1 MHLNN
6 ILWVKT
12 SFLYYLFILIKI
24 GIKSDENYLFFSAAI
39 EDDETE
45 YGEPIEEEIYED
57 GIEKKW
63 SEQGWYLNLF
73 WIQLESDLMCLL
85 IPHFIF

>member
-1 MHLNN
+1 MNQAQWKL
-6 ILWVKT
+6 
-12 SFLYYLFILIKI
+12 SF
-24 GIKSDENYLFFSAAI
+24 FFSAAI